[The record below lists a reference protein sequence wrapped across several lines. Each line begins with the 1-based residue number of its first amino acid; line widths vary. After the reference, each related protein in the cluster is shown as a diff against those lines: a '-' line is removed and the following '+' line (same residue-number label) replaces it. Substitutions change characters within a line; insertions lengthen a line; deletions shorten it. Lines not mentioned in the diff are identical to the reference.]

1 MKIIIRILIRI
12 MKGNTKD
19 NKSNNNKNM
28 NMNNTNNTIYIHKIG
43 IILVMRMIILTIIR
57 IDNNVL

>member
-1 MKIIIRILIRI
+1 

-19 NKSNNNKNM
+19 KSNNNKND
-28 NMNNTNNTIYIHKIG
+28 NNNKNNTNKTIYIHKIG

-57 IDNNVL
+57 INNNVL

>member
-1 MKIIIRILIRI
+1 

-19 NKSNNNKNM
+19 NKSNNNKNI

-57 IDNNVL
+57 INNNVL